1 MANKEKKIKKPLFEI
16 PFVKSAIVSMTTVLL
31 GIIVGG
37 LLILI
42 IGKNPIEGF
51 QKIIFGAVSNTRRIG
66 NTMAYST
73 QLILVGLSVAFAFK
87 TGLFNIGGAGQ
98 MLMGGLMASIWAH
111 NVTFLPQPLYYI
123 SLVLVAGISGAIWG
137 LVPGLLK
144 AKFNVHEVVGT
155 IMFNWIAYWIVY
167 DAVKVF
173 IVDPTIIVKS
183 KPIPMAQS
191 LRTEWL
197 ATVTQHSYFNIGFFI
212 AIIAVIVVW
221 FILEKTTLGFNLK
234 AVGSNR
240 YCAEYAGIKV
250 NRSIVISMAIAGCLA
265 GLAGLTY
272 YLGFSSIM
280 EIGKS
285 PSEGFDGIAVALL
298 GNSNPFGVFISALFF
313 GMLKMGKGSLTAI
326 GIPTEIADT
335 IIGIIIYFTA
345 TSVIIHG
352 FWSKVFKK
360 SAERKLLKKSKEDK

>member
-1 MANKEKKIKKPLFEI
+1 MAKNTVKIKKPLMEI
-16 PFVKSAIVSMTTVLL
+16 PFIKSMIVSLTTVLL
-31 GIIVGG
+31 GLIVGG
-37 LLILI
+37 ILI
-42 IGKNPIEGF
+42 IAIGKNPIEGF
-51 QKIIFGAVSNTRRIG
+51 QKIVFGAVSNTRRVG
-66 NTMAYST
+66 NTIAYAT

-111 NVTFLPQPLYYI
+111 NVTFLPQPIYYL
-123 SLVLVAGISGAIWG
+123 SLILVAGISGAIWG

-173 IVDPTIIVKS
+173 IVDPAIIVKS
-183 KPIPMAQS
+183 KPIPMQQS

-197 ATVTQHSYFNIGFFI
+197 ASITQHSYFNIGFFI
-212 AIIAVIVVW
+212 AIIAVVVIW

-250 NRSIVISMAIAGCLA
+250 NRSIVISMGIAGCLA

-272 YLGFSSIM
+272 FLGFSNIM

-298 GNSNPFGVFISALFF
+298 GNSNPLGVFISALFF

-335 IIGIIIYFTA
+335 IIAIIIYFTA

-352 FWSKVFKK
+352 FWEKIIKK
-360 SAERKLLKKSKEDK
+360 HSEKKLLKQTKEEK